1 MSKVLENR
9 VMKMV
14 REDAPNAYTVTDL
27 SGYLAQTYTRHVTDA
42 SIERYA
48 FATLELI
55 DRGELV
61 YGTFGVVELP

>member
-9 VMKMV
+9 VMKYV
-14 REDAPNAYTVTDL
+14 RGETYNHTVTDL
-27 SGYLAQTYTRHVTDA
+27 SWYVAQSYAQNVTDA
-42 SIERYA
+42 VVQRYA
-48 FATLELI
+48 YATLELL